1 MKKGLFRRFLCGALT
16 GLMCIAGTVPQSLEV
31 SAADQTEN
39 YTQDGYDYE
48 LWNQNGQGTAK
59 MTSLGNGAF
68 SCSWS
73 GIENVLFRT
82 GKKLGSTQTYT
93 AYDGIYIDYDVDYY
107 PQGNSYLCVYGWT
120 ENGSGTYPTVEY
132 YIVEAWGSW
141 RPPGNATSLGTVTS
155 DGGSYD
161 IYRTIRENQPSI
173 HGTETFY
180 QYWSVRKTN
189 PATNNA
195 QTHLS
200 GTITVSNHFDAWAN
214 AGLDMSGKMY
224 EVALNVEGYQS
235 NGSATVNKN
244 NLVFGSTPAD
254 PDPVEPDE
262 NGYYFYNDFED
273 GKGSWTTRGSTSV
286 TLDKESYY
294 EGSQSLAVTGRE
306 DTWQGTAITLD
317 TAAFVPGNS
326 YSFGTAV
333 LQTSGSAET
342 MMLTLQYTDSNGDT
356 KYSTVAS
363 TDVASGVWTDL
374 STTSYTIPSGAS
386 NLLLYVESSD
396 STTDFYIDN
405 AYGAIEGKESGI
417 TTGSGTVKGSAATTT
432 TTITTTTTTTKLT
445 TTTTT
450 STPDV
455 DVTVWGDANCNGT
468 VEMADAVLILQSL
481 SSPGKYGTS
490 GSESEHI
497 TGQGSANADVYENG
511 SGLTS
516 MDALS
521 IQKYLLKIIGAL
533 PESISST
540 NVTTTTT
547 AAPGTTTVTYTV
559 LPDVSEL
566 SNGFE
571 NSTEGWEARGSAS
584 LSLNTD
590 SYYSGSQSLKVT
602 GRTDTW
608 NGAAI
613 TLDESEFKAGST
625 YSFSAAAMQTSGSSQ
640 TIKMTLQYNDADGEP
655 HYDEIAS
662 ASSANAEWTKL
673 ENIAYTIPEGA
684 TDLLLY
690 IELPDSKTANIYIDD
705 VLVSA
710 EGTKSSVVTGG
721 GTVGSAAVDE
731 SDNSSDIDPSKP
743 MVAICFDDGA
753 VGSSSDATSM
763 RIINA
768 IANEGFHAT
777 FFYVGNWVNTTD
789 KENEVKYAYSKGMEI
804 ANHSTSHPDLTTL
817 SASEIRSEYDT
828 TQQKLKSIIGADP
841 SAMMRL
847 PYLSY
852 NSTVTSTL
860 NDVALI
866 SCSVD
871 SKDWNGATS
880 DQIIS
885 TIKNAMNDGSL
896 KNSIVLCHETY
907 DSTATAMEYLAP
919 YLKEQGW
926 QIVTVSELFEAN
938 GKTLNGGTVYTKC
951 S

>member
-405 AYGAIEGKESGI
+405 AYGAIEGKVSGI

-540 NVTTTTT
+540 NVTTTTIT
-547 AAPGTTTVTYTV
+547 ATTTTYLLTGV
-559 LPDVSEL
+559 ADLYND
-566 SNGFE
+566 FE
-571 NSTEGWEARGSAS
+571 SSTEGWEARGSAS

-673 ENIAYTIPEGA
+673 ENTAYTIPEGA